1 MNKMTITLVTV
12 WSLLVSSSAH
22 AVVPIVPEIDGANS
36 LLGLGLVAGIVALIR
51 EHRRRN

>member
-22 AVVPIVPEIDGANS
+22 AVIVVPEIDGANA

>member
-12 WSLLVSSSAH
+12 WSLLVSSSAY
-22 AVVPIVPEIDGANS
+22 AAAVPEIDGANS

-51 EHRRRN
+51 EHRRHK

>member
-12 WSLLVSSSAH
+12 WSLLVSSSAY
-22 AVVPIVPEIDGANS
+22 AAVPEIDGANS

>member
-22 AVVPIVPEIDGANS
+22 AVVVPEIDGANAM
-36 LLGLGLVAGIVALIR
+36 LGLGLVAGIVALIR

>member
-12 WSLLVSSSAH
+12 WSLLVSSSAY
-22 AVVPIVPEIDGANS
+22 ANAVPEIDGANS

>member
-12 WSLLVSSSAH
+12 WTLLVSSSAH
-22 AVVPIVPEIDGANS
+22 AFVVPEIDGANS
-36 LLGLGLVAGIVALIR
+36 LLALGLVTGIVALIR